1 MKRSLL
7 LFILSFVF
15 CFWSWAAEPPV
26 PRVVVSIKPLHS
38 LVMGV
43 MTGVGEPQ
51 LLVEGA
57 GSPHGYVMRPSE
69 ARMLAEAD
77 LVIWVG
83 ETLESFMARPLA
95 TLGHTAVQLELANRL
110 ADRMLPIREGGTWER
125 HDAVHEGHG
134 HAISHDHHHQEAGD
148 AGHRHQGDDHDDLS
162 SLDPHIWTGPLMAQR
177 IVRLVADA
185 LASTDPSRQALY
197 HDNAANL
204 IRELDQLYREVSEQL
219 APVRDIP
226 YIVFHD
232 AYQYFEAD
240 FGLNAIGSVM
250 LEPER
255 TPGVRR
261 VMEVRD
267 KIGALQAQAVFSE
280 PQFESRL
287 VATIIE
293 GSTAKAGVLDPLGV
307 DLPAGR
313 QTYFTLIRRL
323 AEGLRTTLQ

>member
-7 LFILSFVF
+7 LFILLFVF
-15 CFWSWAAEPPV
+15 GPLLWAAEHPV

-43 MTGVGEPQ
+43 MAGAGEPQ

-83 ETLESFMARPLA
+83 ESLESFMERPLA
-95 TLGHTAVQLELANRL
+95 TLGRSAVQLELATRL

-125 HDAVHEGHG
+125 HDADHEAHG
-134 HAISHDHHHQEAGD
+134 HTTNQDHHAQEDTGHAHQE
-148 AGHRHQGDDHDDLS
+148 HDRSSLS
-162 SLDPHIWTGPLMAQR
+162 ALDPHIWTGPLMAQR
-177 IVRLVADA
+177 IVSLVAEA
-185 LASTDPSRQALY
+185 LAQVDPSRQRLY
-197 HDNAANL
+197 RDNAVTL
-204 IRELDQLYREVSEQL
+204 ISELDQLYREISQQL

-232 AYQYFEAD
+232 AYQYFETD

-267 KIGALQAQAVFSE
+267 KIVALQAQAVFSE

-323 AEGLRTTLQ
+323 AENLCATLQQ